1 MAVAGAW
8 ALTSGIGPLET
19 ARTALFIAPG
29 GAESWPESSPEESLC
44 DCGFAVQLEGV
55 PGLARRMAH
64 QTQTVRVL
72 VSAYNSKNDTDDLRS
87 STRTSD
93 SACPFSLN

>member
-1 MAVAGAW
+1 MLGLGGRRVAVAGAW

-55 PGLARRMAH
+55 PGLARREGGGGRREDLAL
-64 QTQTVRVL
+64 VL
-72 VSAYNSKNDTDDLRS
+72 
-87 STRTSD
+87 
-93 SACPFSLN
+93 C

>member
-55 PGLARRMAH
+55 PGLARG
-64 QTQTVRVL
+64 VC
-72 VSAYNSKNDTDDLRS
+72 SS
-87 STRTSD
+87 STVNV
-93 SACPFSLN
+93 AH